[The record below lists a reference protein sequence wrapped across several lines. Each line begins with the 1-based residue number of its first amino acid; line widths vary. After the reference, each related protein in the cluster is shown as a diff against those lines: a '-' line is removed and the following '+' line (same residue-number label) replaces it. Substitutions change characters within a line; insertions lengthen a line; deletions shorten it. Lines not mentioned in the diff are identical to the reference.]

1 MAAVVIFK
9 VLSALLSYPTADLA
23 AAAPEL
29 RSAVAD
35 TPGLPAPVADA
46 LLALVSEVEGRD
58 LYELQETY
66 VALFDR
72 GRQLSLHLF
81 EHVHGESRD
90 RGQAMVDLVDAYRA
104 HGFELAARELPDYL
118 PLFLE
123 FLSQV
128 PEAEAR
134 ELLSDAM
141 PVINLVGARLAAKE
155 SAYACIFDAL
165 VAIGGRPDD
174 DLQVRRRVADEGP
187 DQTIVQ
193 MDRIWEEEAVTF
205 MGNQDGNCGTRVPVE
220 QPLREM
226 PRPTR

>member
-1 MAAVVIFK
+1 VVIFK

-35 TPGLPAPVADA
+35 TPGLPAAITDS
-46 LLALVSEVEGRD
+46 LRELVDEIERRD
-58 LYELQETY
+58 LYELQEAY

-72 GRQLSLHLF
+72 GRRLSLHLF

-90 RGQAMVDLVDAYRA
+90 RGQAMVDLVDAYRT

-128 PEAEAR
+128 PEVEAR
-134 ELLSDAM
+134 SLLSDAM
-141 PVINLVGARLAAKE
+141 PVVALIGARLAGQE
-155 SAYACIFDAL
+155 SQYACIFDAL
-165 VAIGGRPDD
+165 VAIGGRPDED
-174 DLQVRRRVADEGP
+174 AQIRRRVAGEGP

-205 MGNQDGNCGTRVPVE
+205 MGNQGGNCGARVPTE

>member
-1 MAAVVIFK
+1 MVIFK

-29 RSAVAD
+29 RSAVAE
-35 TPGLPAPVADA
+35 TPGLPVAVADA
-46 LLALVSEVEGRD
+46 LLGLISEVEGRD
-58 LYELQETY
+58 LYELQEAY

-72 GRQLSLHLF
+72 GRHLSLHLF

-128 PEAEAR
+128 PDEDAID
-134 ELLSDAM
+134 LLADAM
-141 PVINLVGARLAAKE
+141 PIIALVGARL
-155 SAYACIFDAL
+155 
-165 VAIGGRPDD
+165 GGSK
-174 DLQVRRRVADEGP
+174 A
-187 DQTIVQ
+187 
-193 MDRIWEEEAVTF
+193 
-205 MGNQDGNCGTRVPVE
+205 
-220 QPLREM
+220 
-226 PRPTR
+226 PTRAYSTR

>member
-1 MAAVVIFK
+1 MVIFK

-29 RSAVAD
+29 RSAVAE
-35 TPGLPAPVADA
+35 TPGLPVAVADA
-46 LLALVSEVEGRD
+46 LLGLISEVEGRD
-58 LYELQETY
+58 LYELQEAY

-72 GRQLSLHLF
+72 GRHLSLHLF

-128 PEAEAR
+128 PDEDAID
-134 ELLSDAM
+134 LLADAM
-141 PVINLVGARLAAKE
+141 PIIALVGARLGGKQ

-165 VAIGGRPDD
+165 IAIGGRPEDD
-174 DLQVRRRVADEGP
+174 MQIRRRVADEGP

-193 MDRIWEEEAVTF
+193 MDRIWEEETVTF
-205 MGNQDGNCGTRVPVE
+205 MGNQGGNCGTRAPVE